1 MYTIYNDVEE
11 WEILDQKTIF
21 SYDENPRPIEIIKVQ
36 IGELKLYKD
45 IEETVRNFPITRW
58 ITSKQYKK
66 FLKQKG
72 AILW

>member
-1 MYTIYNDVEE
+1 MYSSYNKVEE
-11 WEILDQKTIF
+11 WEILDSKTIF
-21 SYDENPRPIEIIKVQ
+21 NYDENPKPIEILNVQ
-36 IGELKLYKD
+36 IGELKLCQ
-45 IEETVRNFPITRW
+45 TVEGQIKNFPITRW